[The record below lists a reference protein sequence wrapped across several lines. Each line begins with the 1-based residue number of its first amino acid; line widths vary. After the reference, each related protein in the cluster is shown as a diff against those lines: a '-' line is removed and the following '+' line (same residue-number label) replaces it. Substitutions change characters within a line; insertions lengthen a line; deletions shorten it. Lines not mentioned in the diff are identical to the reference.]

1 MTVVTITAS
10 NNNSGIKKN
19 DARAFPI
26 LDPCIA
32 RTPIIAA
39 ACTGT
44 RVPQL
49 ALYFH
54 CKYSRWRRP
63 GAGLFINP
71 DHAQCGP
78 RAMLLLP
85 RFYLAGFCWY
95 TAIRI
100 VGIRPFLLSSMK
112 TGYVC
117 LCECRSLYSYALIYT
132 TFFLSKRTAVII
144 MYKILFPNIVT
155 FQNH

>member
-1 MTVVTITAS
+1 MTVVKITAS
-10 NNNSGIKKN
+10 NNNNNSGIKRN

-26 LDPCIA
+26 LDPCVA
-32 RTPIIAA
+32 RTPIMHQYTRA
-39 ACTGT
+39 

-54 CKYSRWRRP
+54 CKYSRWRSH
-63 GAGLFINP
+63 GAALFINP

-78 RAMLLLP
+78 SAMLLLP

-100 VGIRPFLLSSMK
+100 VGIRPFLLSSNENRLRLFMRVSIVVF
-112 TGYVC
+112 VC
-117 LCECRSLYSYALIYT
+117 TNLHNV
-132 TFFLSKRTAVII
+132 F
-144 MYKILFPNIVT
+144 
-155 FQNH
+155 